1 MIHATATAM
10 GLGALLDLVVGD
22 PQWLPHPVRA
32 IGRLITVLERIL
44 RRISYEKIAGCVLVF
59 SVVSAV
65 VAVVTGTLYW
75 SGFPVAVYW
84 IFACLAVR
92 SLDRESNRV
101 IQALRKGDLDRAR
114 TLVGYLVGR
123 DTKDMNERDVTRAVF
138 ETVAENMSDAIVA
151 PVFYLA
157 FLGIPGMVAYK
168 AINTMDSMVGYKNDR
183 YIRFGWAAARL
194 DDVANYI
201 PARVTAGLIVL
212 IAAVMRLRW
221 REAISVVLRD
231 AHLQPSPNAGYPEA
245 ALAGALGVR
254 LGGLNYYFGHPVR
267 KPFLGD
273 PLEDLKWDRFSQ
285 VRLMLYLVTMVS
297 YVLAGIWLRIL

>member
-1 MIHATATAM
+1 MIYATATAM

-22 PQWLPHPVRA
+22 PQWLPHPVRG

-44 RRISYEKIAGCVLVF
+44 RRISCEKIAGCLLVV
-59 SVVSAV
+59 SVVSV
-65 VAVVTGTLYW
+65 VATVATGTLYW
-75 SGFPVAVYW
+75 GGFPVAAYW

-101 IQALRKGDLDRAR
+101 VQALQRGDLDRAR

-157 FLGIPGMVAYK
+157 LFGIPGMVAYK

-212 IAAVMRLRW
+212 SAAVMRLRW
-221 REAISVVLRD
+221 RGAIRVVMRD

-254 LGGLNYYFGHPVR
+254 LGGLNYYFGHPVQ

-273 PLEDLKWDRFSQ
+273 PLEDLKWNRFSQ

-297 YVLAGIWLRIL
+297 YVLVGIWLRIL